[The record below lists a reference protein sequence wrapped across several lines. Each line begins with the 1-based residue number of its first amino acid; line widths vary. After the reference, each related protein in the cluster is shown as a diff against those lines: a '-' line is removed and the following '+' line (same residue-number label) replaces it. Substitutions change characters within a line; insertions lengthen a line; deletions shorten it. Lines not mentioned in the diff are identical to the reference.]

1 MFFGFVVAVV
11 VMYEKIPLGSKFS
24 QVDSQ
29 TCTISV
35 FFFRQ
40 SSFRENKRNSTDS
53 VLELIMLAYMLK

>member
-35 FFFRQ
+35 FFRQ

>member
-1 MFFGFVVAVV
+1 MLFGFVVAVV

-24 QVDSQ
+24 CVDSQ

-35 FFFRQ
+35 FFRQ